1 LDPLLGAIGRGAEL
15 TQLGATAYG
24 AELRDV
30 AARVAHLARRHRS
43 WRRARKL
50 NRNVFPLRFF
60 SVSLA
65 SSFSYARRRS
75 YRRRARRQ
83 PAAAELAARPQ
94 PAERAR
100 RARRPPAAR
109 RARRRARR
117 SPGARLSRRAR
128 STPAAACRS
137 PSGLPAHKV
146 IIFYNYYLIFL
157 YLVGIT

>member
-15 TQLGATAYG
+15 TQLGAIAYG

-43 WRRARKL
+43 WRRAREL
-50 NRNVFPLRFF
+50 NRNAFPLRFF

-65 SSFSYARRRS
+65 ASFSYGRVRRSPPPARRR
-75 YRRRARRQ
+75 RASRPPSAP
-83 PAAAELAARPQ
+83 PARSPPSSPPRSPLD
-94 PAERAR
+94 
-100 RARRPPAAR
+100 RRPPLPPSSPPSSLDSGR
-109 RARRRARR
+109 RL
-117 SPGARLSRRAR
+117 LSSAF
-128 STPAAACRS
+128 RS

>member
-1 LDPLLGAIGRGAEL
+1 
-15 TQLGATAYG
+15 
-24 AELRDV
+24 V

-50 NRNVFPLRFF
+50 NRTPFPLRFF

-65 SSFSYARRRS
+65 AFVSYARRRA
-75 YRRRARRQ
+75 YRRRRRQPSSPPARRQ
-83 PAAAELAARPQ
+83 PSSPPARSP
-94 PAERAR
+94 PSSPP
-100 RARRPPAAR
+100 ARRPPSSPADDKQHDGRLLLSVLSAHRSLDSGR
-109 RARRRARR
+109 RL
-117 SPGARLSRRAR
+117 LS
-128 STPAAACRS
+128 SACRS